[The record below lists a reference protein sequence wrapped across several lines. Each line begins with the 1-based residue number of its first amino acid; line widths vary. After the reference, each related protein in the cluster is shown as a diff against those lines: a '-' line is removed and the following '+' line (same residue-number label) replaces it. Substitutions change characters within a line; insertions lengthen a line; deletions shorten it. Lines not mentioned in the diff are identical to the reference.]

1 MKQVYNI
8 SVNLLKYIPTKALEL
23 LFPKTCRR
31 CAVKVNRQVE
41 ICDPCVERRKNFL
54 SEVIF

>member
-31 CAVKVNRQVE
+31 CATKVSRQVE